1 MDLKSI
7 TMDYKTL
14 VMIGMCKNAGKTT
27 ALNLLLDQKDL
38 AVTSVGKDGETVDAV
53 TKTPKPQIFVKK
65 GTLVAT
71 ASSLL
76 PACSVSREIL
86 VATSIPSPI
95 GEIVV
100 FRCVDD
106 GFVELAGPSIT
117 SQLVELKK
125 IFFSLGAKKII
136 IDGALSRKSISSTK
150 IANAAVLSTGASYD
164 KNMHKVIDDT
174 AFILDLYSLPVC
186 KNAPRKSEDI
196 LESIEKGK
204 NELYTSGAL
213 SEGVLKKVSSL
224 KNVNQIKITVDD
236 PSKILAS
243 RETVCTFIKRGGIL
257 QLIKSIKI
265 AAVTVNP
272 YSAYGWN
279 FDKDVFKKEMQLRT
293 SIPVINAWEEQK

>member
-1 MDLKSI
+1 MMLKSI
-7 TMDYKTL
+7 TKDYKTL

-27 ALNLLLDQKDL
+27 ALNLLLNQEDL
-38 AVTSVGKDGETVDAV
+38 AITSVGKDGETVDAV

-86 VATSIPSPI
+86 VATSISSPI

-100 FRCVDD
+100 FRCKDD

-117 SQLVELKK
+117 SQLVTLKK
-125 IFFSLGAKKII
+125 IFFDLGAKKII

-164 KNMHKVIDDT
+164 KNMQNVIDDT
-174 AFILDLYSLPVC
+174 AFILDLYSLPISQNIPR
-186 KNAPRKSEDI
+186 KNADLLDAIS
-196 LESIEKGK
+196 KGTTD
-204 NELYTSGAL
+204 LYTSGAL
-213 SEGVLKKVSSL
+213 SENTLKKINSL
-224 KNVNQIKITVDD
+224 KQVCQTKITVDD

-243 RETVCTFIKRGGIL
+243 RETVCTYLKRGGLL
-257 QLIKSIKI
+257 QLRKSVKI
-265 AAVTVNP
+265 VAVTINP
-272 YSAYGWN
+272 YSAYGWE
-279 FDKDVFKKEMQLRT
+279 FDKDVFKNEMQLKT
-293 SIPVINAWEEQK
+293 SVPVINAWEEM

>member
-1 MDLKSI
+1 
-7 TMDYKTL
+7 MDYKTL

-27 ALNLLLDQKDL
+27 ALNLLLDQEGL

-76 PACSVSREIL
+76 SACSVTREIL
-86 VATSIPSPI
+86 VATAIPSPL

-100 FRCVDD
+100 FKCMDD

-117 SQLVELKK
+117 SQLVALKK
-125 IFFSLGAKKII
+125 IFFGLGAKKVI
-136 IDGALSRKSISSTK
+136 IDGALSRKSISSAK

-164 KNMHKVIDDT
+164 KNMHTVIDDT
-174 AFILDLYSLPVC
+174 AFILDLYSLPIS
-186 KNAPRKSEDI
+186 KNSPRKSEDL
-196 LESIEKGK
+196 LESVAKGK

-213 SEGVLKKVSSL
+213 SEGVLKKISSL
-224 KNVNQIKITVDD
+224 KQVNQIIITVDD

-243 RETVCTFIKRGGIL
+243 RETVSTFIKRGGSL
-257 QLIKSIKI
+257 QLLKSVKI

-279 FDKDVFKKEMQLRT
+279 FDKDAFKKEMQLRT
-293 SIPVINAWEEQK
+293 SVPVINAWEEL